1 MKPVRAAATG
11 LLLVG
16 ALALS
21 ACGDDNPTGAF
32 EGDSFQVTDAG
43 PLADPQLTGTLN
55 ASGSSAQESA
65 QTAWIAAYRGVQP
78 EVTLNYDAIGSG
90 GGREN
95 LISGAAPVVG
105 SDAYLDEE
113 ERERVTGVCGERG
126 ALHVPVYIAPI
137 AIPFNLPGIEEVNL
151 SPEVLARVF
160 SREIEMWDDPAL
172 AEINPG
178 VDLPSIEITVV
189 NRSDDSGTTENF
201 LEYLH
206 AVGGED
212 WPYEPDPAWPVP
224 GGESAAQT
232 TGVMQVTGST
242 EGAITYT
249 DASAVG
255 TLPTASIGVGEEFV
269 SYSPE
274 AAAAVVDASTPVDTG
289 VEGDLALELAR
300 DTTEA
305 GTYPIV
311 LVSYLIAC
319 SEYADETTADLVK
332 NYMSFVVSEPGQAA
346 AAAAAG
352 SAPISPMLREAATVT
367 VDSIQGG

>member
-1 MKPVRAAATG
+1 VTSVRAVAG
-11 LLLVG
+11 LLTAV
-16 ALALS
+16 LALS

-32 EGDSFQVTDAG
+32 EGDDFQVTDAG
-43 PLADPQLTGTLN
+43 DLADPQLSGTLN
-55 ASGSSAQESA
+55 ASGASSQESA

-78 EVTLNYDAIGSG
+78 DVTVNYDAIGSG

-95 LISGAAPVVG
+95 LISGAAPLIG

-113 ERERVTGVCGERG
+113 ERERVTDVCGDGG
-126 ALHVPVYIAPI
+126 AVHVPAYIAPI
-137 AIPFNLPGIEEVNL
+137 AIPYNLPGVEEVRL
-151 SPEVLARVF
+151 TPEVLARVF
-160 SREIEMWDDPAL
+160 AREIERWDDPAITAL
-172 AEINPG
+172 NPDA
-178 VDLPSIEITVV
+178 DLPAVEITVV

-206 AVGGED
+206 EVAGD
-212 WPYEPDPAWPVP
+212 AWPYEPDPAWPVP

-232 TGVMQVTGST
+232 TGVMQVVGNT

-255 TLPTASIGVGEEFV
+255 TLPTVAVGVGDDFV

-274 AAAAVVDASTPVDTG
+274 AAAAVVDASSPADTG

-300 DTTEA
+300 DTTEE

-311 LVSYLIAC
+311 LVSYLVAC
-319 SEYADETTADLVK
+319 TEYAEENTAAMVR
-332 NYMSFVVSEPGQAA
+332 NYMSFVISEQGQQA

-352 SAPISPMLREAATVT
+352 SAPISPALREAATAT
-367 VDSIQGG
+367 IDSIQGG

>member
-1 MKPVRAAATG
+1 MKRLRAAVTG
-11 LLLVG
+11 LLLG
-16 ALALS
+16 SALALT

-32 EGDSFQVTDAG
+32 EGDDFQVTDAG

-78 EVTLNYDAIGSG
+78 DVTLNYDAIGSG

-95 LISGAAPVVG
+95 LISGASPVVG

-113 ERERVTGVCGERG
+113 ERERVTDVCGQRG
-126 ALHVPVYIAPI
+126 AFHVPVYIAPI
-137 AIPFNLPGIEEVNL
+137 AIPFNLPGVEEVNL

-172 AEINPG
+172 AELNPG

-212 WPYEPDPAWPVP
+212 WPYAPDPAWPVP

-242 EGAITYT
+242 QGAITYT

-319 SEYADETTADLVK
+319 SEYADATTADLVR
-332 NYMSFVVSEPGQAA
+332 NYLSFVVSEPGQAV

-352 SAPISPMLREAATVT
+352 SAPISPMVREAATAT
-367 VDSIQGG
+367 IDSIQGG